1 MPSCLT
7 GGPLLGG
14 DKSPSESDGSC
25 FTEGPALAPPLRGGD
40 KSLSAPPE
48 SRPEPPALLGAAARP
63 LGGER
68 SSLTALPTP
77 ALGPAALPAAPLPPP
92 RRGVERSQSLPA
104 GAAED
109 DAGAAPAPREPPSLT
124 LRPIEIFQAT
134 PEVSSA
140 ALDLSSTSFSS
151 TKTKSSSGSSA
162 IDAPTPIS
170 PRRKQVSLTS
180 LAFGSISDMSRIFIA
195 SGPRCFCFFS
205 LPAFAVPPYEAR
217 PPPLPPEP
225 S

>member
-1 MPSCLT
+1 MPSALT

-14 DKSPSESDGSC
+14 DKSPSESAGSC
-25 FTEGPALAPPLRGGD
+25 FTGGPALAPPLRGGD

-68 SSLTALPTP
+68 SSSTALPTP
-77 ALGPAALPAAPLPPP
+77 ALGPAALPAAPPPP
-92 RRGVERSQSLPA
+92 PA

-109 DAGAAPAPREPPSLT
+109 DAGAEPAPREPPGLT